1 MNNVLFMSLSVCKSK
16 RGCPCNTYGEINEEY
31 FAVVKLSCCTPPQV
45 FESYFLRM
53 ENSTRPDVFFFSIQS
68 NSVNEH

>member
-1 MNNVLFMSLSVCKSK
+1 MTLNVWKVKL
-16 RGCPCNTYGEINEEY
+16 GCPYNTNEESNEEY
-31 FAVVKLSCCTPPQV
+31 FVGVKLFCGTAPQI

-53 ENSTRPDVFFFSIQS
+53 ENSIILDVFFSIQS

>member
-1 MNNVLFMSLSVCKSK
+1 MTLNVWKRK
-16 RGCPCNTYGEINEEY
+16 RGCPYNTYGESNEEY
-31 FAVVKLSCCTPPQV
+31 FVGVELFCCTPPQI

-53 ENSTRPDVFFFSIQS
+53 ENSIRPDVFFSIQR